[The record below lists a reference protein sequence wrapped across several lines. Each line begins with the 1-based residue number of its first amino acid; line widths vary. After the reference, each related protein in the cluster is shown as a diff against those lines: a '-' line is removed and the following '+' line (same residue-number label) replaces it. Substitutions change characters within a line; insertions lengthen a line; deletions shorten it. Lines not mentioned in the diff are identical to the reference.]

1 MTTKQDLPA
10 TENDSV
16 AGKSRFM
23 LYENKHLK
31 VFVERKNTSWES
43 DCYVSVGGTKK
54 KLTFGNEYL
63 DSGTAEFSVFA
74 YEKYLFV
81 VGDIKPNSNG
91 WTNRF
96 LLYKMKRKDLKPI
109 FIDVG
114 AAIDFR
120 KDEMVMARA
129 RLTNPDAGST
139 AEERWLMHDVHYDTG
154 GRLIKEDRQEY
165 DYQEMTERYGD
176 NLINAENKTDSDQ
189 DDKPKGTNEDTE
201 ENTLDNWMQSCLW
214 AEWECDQGRIT
225 VLYPAFMEMN
235 KERMKGNH
243 DCLNAEWGRLNFR
256 FMRYRDKTSVK
267 VKYEALKS
275 GATTSS
281 VGEGHFL
288 LAGKIYDDMR
298 FFEKHLKTENHWCYL
313 RVEFPVSMT
322 AAIDPLLQYVKD
334 YQLAETIM
342 R

>member
-1 MTTKQDLPA
+1 MTIIIFNMKTIIVALLLAMIFASCGRSRMTEASETTNGA
-10 TENDSV
+10 T
-16 AGKSRFM
+16 
-23 LYENKHLK
+23 
-31 VFVERKNTSWES
+31 
-43 DCYVSVGGTKK
+43 
-54 KLTFGNEYL
+54 
-63 DSGTAEFSVFA
+63 
-74 YEKYLFV
+74 
-81 VGDIKPNSNG
+81 
-91 WTNRF
+91 
-96 LLYKMKRKDLKPI
+96 
-109 FIDVG
+109 
-114 AAIDFR
+114 
-120 KDEMVMARA
+120 
-129 RLTNPDAGST
+129 
-139 AEERWLMHDVHYDTG
+139 
-154 GRLIKEDRQEY
+154 IKEDRQEY
-165 DYQEMTERYGD
+165 DYQEMEKRYGE
-176 NLINAENKTDSDQ
+176 NLINTMSNADSKD
-189 DDKPKGTNEDTE
+189 DDKTKDMDEDSAE
-201 ENTLDNWMQSCLW
+201 DIIDSRMQSCPW

-243 DCLNAEWGRLNFR
+243 DCLYAEWGRLNFR

-267 VKYEALKS
+267 EKYEALKS